1 MTTER
6 EEPRDQPEM
15 SRDEPE
21 MSRDQ
26 PEKSRKRRVVV
37 AALGVFVAVT
47 VVSVL
52 LVRTL
57 SADGSSDGSG
67 GPGSYA
73 TTEAAVRDLTLTQT
87 LNGVVAYRGL
97 RALSPGR
104 SGVITQ
110 LPLVDEQFGSGEVLM
125 RIDDRPVVLLTG
137 KVPAWRDLRPGMSDG
152 ADVKELEAALLALGY
167 GTKADGYP
175 DGHWDARTTNA
186 VEEFQGK
193 TGAVVDGVVSL
204 GDVVFAPGPIRVA
217 KLDAH
222 PGGPATPGASVM
234 KVSDT
239 VRVVMLD
246 LDPLDRNLMKQGA
259 PLEVEFPSG
268 DKVAATV
275 QSIST
280 TLEMNADNKGV
291 YKVTASL
298 KQPSEA
304 KDLVLAPVTV
314 HYRTVVAK
322 GVLSVPATAIVG
334 TPGGGYA
341 VDVVSGKNGGLKREP
356 VKLGAWGDGFVA
368 ITGDVPA
375 GSQVE
380 VPK

>member
-1 MTTER
+1 MTTT
-6 EEPRDQPEM
+6 
-15 SRDEPE
+15 
-21 MSRDQ
+21 
-26 PEKSRKRRVVV
+26 KKRRVVV
-37 AALGVFVAVT
+37 AALGAFVAVT

-52 LVRTL
+52 LVEALT
-57 SADGSSDGSG
+57 AAGSSDGSG
-67 GPGSYA
+67 GGQGAYA
-73 TTEAAVRDLTLTQT
+73 TAEAAVRDLTLTQT
-87 LNGVVAYRGL
+87 LNGVVAYQGL
-97 RALSPGR
+97 RSLSPGR

-110 LPLVDEQFGSGEVLM
+110 LPAVDEQFGSGEVLM
-125 RIDDRPVVLLTG
+125 RIDDRPVVLLAG

-175 DGHWDARTTNA
+175 DDHWDSRTTGA
-186 VEEFQGK
+186 VEEFQEK

-222 PGGPATPGASVM
+222 PGGPAAPGTSVM

-298 KQPSEA
+298 KKPSA
-304 KDLVLAPVTV
+304 DKDLVLAPVTV
-314 HYRTVVAK
+314 HYTTVVAED
-322 GVLSVPATAIVG
+322 VLSVPATAIVG
-334 TPGGGYA
+334 VPGGGYA
-341 VDVVSGKNGGLKREP
+341 VDVVPGKNGGSKRVP

-368 ITGDVPA
+368 ITGSVPV

>member
-1 MTTER
+1 MRTR
-6 EEPRDQPEM
+6 KQG
-15 SRDEPE
+15 
-21 MSRDQ
+21 
-26 PEKSRKRRVVV
+26 EKPGKTGKRRVVMAV
-37 AALGVFVAVT
+37 LGASAAITGL
-47 VVSVL
+47 SVL
-52 LVRTL
+52 LVGTL
-57 SADGSSDGSG
+57 SATDSSDGGDSG
-67 GPGSYA
+67 QGA
-73 TTEAAVRDLTLTQT
+73 HTTAEAAVRDLTLTQT
-87 LNGVVAYRGL
+87 LNGVVAYQNL

-104 SGVITQ
+104 SGVVTQ
-110 LPLVDEQFGSGEVLM
+110 LPQVDAQFGSGEVLM

-152 ADVKELEAALLALGY
+152 TDVQELETALLALGY
-167 GTKADGYP
+167 GTKGDGFP
-175 DGHWDARTTNA
+175 DGHWDARTTKA

-222 PGGPATPGASVM
+222 PGGPAVPGTSAM

-275 QSIST
+275 RSIST

-298 KQPSEA
+298 RKPSA
-304 KDLVLAPVTV
+304 DTDLVLAPVTV
-314 HYRTVVAK
+314 HYTTVVAK
-322 GVLSVPATAIVG
+322 DVLSVPATAIIG

-341 VDVVSGKNGGLKREP
+341 VDVVSGNGGAHKRTS
-356 VKLGAWGDGFVA
+356 VQLGAWGDGFVA
-368 ITGDVPA
+368 ITGGVPA
-375 GSQVE
+375 GTEVE

>member
-1 MTTER
+1 MA
-6 EEPRDQPEM
+6 
-15 SRDEPE
+15 
-21 MSRDQ
+21 
-26 PEKSRKRRVVV
+26 V
-37 AALGVFVAVT
+37 LCVFVAVT

-57 SADGSSDGSG
+57 PTTSPSDGG
-67 GPGSYA
+67 GQGSYA
-73 TTEAAVRDLTLTQT
+73 TAEAAVRDLTLTQT
-87 LNGVVAYRGL
+87 LNGVVAYQGL

-110 LPLVDEQFGSGEVLM
+110 LPAVDEQFDSGDVLM
-125 RIDDRPVVLLTG
+125 RIDDRPVVLLAG

-167 GTKADGYP
+167 GTKGDGYP
-175 DGHWDARTTNA
+175 DGHWDSRTTDA

-204 GDVVFAPGPIRVA
+204 GDVVFASGPVRVA

-222 PGGPATPGASVM
+222 PGGPAAPGTSVM

-246 LDPLDRNLMKQGA
+246 LDPLDRNLMKQDA

-268 DKVAATV
+268 DRVAATV

-298 KQPSEA
+298 EQPSA
-304 KDLVLAPVTV
+304 GKDLVLAPVTV
-314 HYRTVVAK
+314 HYTTVVAK
-322 GVLSVPATAIVG
+322 DVLSVPATAIVG
-334 TPGGGYA
+334 TPGGGYV
-341 VDVVSGKNGGLKREP
+341 VDVVSAKDGGLERVP

-380 VPK
+380 VPE

>member
-1 MTTER
+1 MRTTE
-6 EEPRDQPEM
+6 QG
-15 SRDEPE
+15 
-21 MSRDQ
+21 
-26 PEKSRKRRVVV
+26 EKRGKTGKRRVVTAVLGASV
-37 AALGVFVAVT
+37 AMTGL
-47 VVSVL
+47 SVL
-52 LVRTL
+52 LVGTL
-57 SADGSSDGSG
+57 SATGSSDGGDG
-67 GPGSYA
+67 GQGAYA
-73 TTEAAVRDLTLTQT
+73 TAEAAVRDLTLTQT
-87 LNGVVAYRGL
+87 LNGVVAYQDL

-104 SGVITQ
+104 SGVVTQ
-110 LPLVDEQFGSGEVLM
+110 LPEVDEQFGSGDVLM

-152 ADVKELEAALLALGY
+152 ADVRELETALLALGH
-167 GTKADGYP
+167 GTKGDGFP
-175 DGHWDARTTNA
+175 DEHWDARTTEA

-193 TGAVVDGVVSL
+193 SGAVVDGVVSL
-204 GDVVFAPGPIRVA
+204 GAVVFAPGPIRVA

-222 PGGPATPGASVM
+222 LGGPAVPGTSAM
-234 KVSDT
+234 KISDT
-239 VRVVMLD
+239 VRVVLLD

-275 QSIST
+275 KSIST

-298 KQPSEA
+298 KKPSA
-304 KDLVLAPVTV
+304 DKDLVLAPVTV
-314 HYRTVVAK
+314 HYTTVVAK

-341 VDVVSGKNGGLKREP
+341 VDVVSEKDGALKRTP
-356 VKLGAWGDGFVA
+356 VQLGAWGDGFVA
-368 ITGDVPA
+368 ITGGVLA
-375 GSQVE
+375 GSKVE